1 MSSPP
6 KKLKKNAA
14 AAAAAA
20 SNDIIERADS
30 NLDDDMI
37 EDPAAMYEDEEG
49 LFIDIIEMQ
58 RRTIAQQTFIVY
70 V

>member
-49 LFIDIIEMQ
+49 LLTDIIEMQ
-58 RRTIAQQTFIVY
+58 RHTIAQRTFIVY